1 MVKLVDTMDCLR
13 FKGYIYYKSMKTNSW
28 KKSGI
33 KPKDIPIKKFIKV
46 CNKNLTMAKAAAEL
60 KLHFTTFK
68 KYAEKYGCYEPNQ
81 SGEGISKNIPRR
93 IQNLEDYATRS
104 CVKKRI
110 IKENIIKYECSECN
124 IGRIWRGKKL
134 SLHLDHINGDGWDH
148 RLENLRFLCP
158 NCHSQTETY
167 CGKNK

>member
-1 MVKLVDTMDCLR
+1 MEYNKN
-13 FKGYIYYKSMKTNSW
+13 KTNSW

-33 KPKDIPIKKFIKV
+33 KPKDIPIEKFKKA
-46 CNKNLTMAKAAAEL
+46 CNESESMAQACAKL
-60 KLHFTTFK
+60 GLHFGTFK
-68 KYAEKYGCYEPNQ
+68 KYAKKYGCYEPNQ
-81 SGEGISKNIPRR
+81 SGNGISKNIPHR
-93 IQNLEDYATRS
+93 IKNLEDYATRS

-110 IKENIIKYECSECN
+110 IKENIIKYECSECD
-124 IGRIWRGKKL
+124 IGGIWRDKKL